1 MAMISINHKFTPQT
15 LIFEYNPYHMN
26 LKYQLFL
33 VLIVV
38 IGLTHSQEKDA
49 IPIKIGY
56 VEDVTLEAQQKQLFT
71 ISIDY

>member
-1 MAMISINHKFTPQT
+1 M
-15 LIFEYNPYHMN
+15 YHMN

-38 IGLTHSQEKDA
+38 IGLTHSQEPDS
-49 IPIKIGY
+49 IPIKIGL

-71 ISIDY
+71 IIIDY